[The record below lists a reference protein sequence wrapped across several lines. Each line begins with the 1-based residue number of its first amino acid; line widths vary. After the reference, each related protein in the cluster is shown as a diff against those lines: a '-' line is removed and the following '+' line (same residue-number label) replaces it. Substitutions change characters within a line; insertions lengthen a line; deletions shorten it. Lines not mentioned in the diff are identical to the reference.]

1 MVMAASMSMS
11 VAMPVAAA
19 MSTAFAV
26 VMAFLALVPGA
37 GVPAF
42 FRIAVKVFTVAGR
55 TGFRTR
61 RAAGYGKAVVAF
73 RADEMTI
80 AFHGDT
86 SPFDSHRQSLDQGLR
101 YFAPRPRD
109 EPAKGR
115 PRHIDLF
122 RGVPVIQPF
131 QVPQAQGLQLIQT
144 QHHLIEVPQGNP
156 CGLEDPGGRIR
167 ADPTAFV
174 RSSHVDWTFYYE
186 YMLII

>member
-1 MVMAASMSMS
+1 MVMAAPVSMS
-11 VAMPVAAA
+11 VAMPATLP
-19 MSTAFAV
+19 TAFAV
-26 VMAFLALVPGA
+26 VMALVAVVTGA
-37 GVPAF
+37 GMPAL
-42 FRIAVKVFTVAGR
+42 FRIAVEVFAVAGR

-61 RAAGYGKAVVAF
+61 RAAGHGKAVVAF
-73 RADEMTI
+73 RTNEMTI

-86 SPFDSHRQSLDQGLR
+86 SPFDSHRQPLDQGLR

-122 RGVPVIQPF
+122 RGFPVVQPF
-131 QVPQAQGLQLIQT
+131 QIPQAKGFQLIQT

-156 CGLEDPGGRIR
+156 CGFEDPGGWIC

-174 RSSHVDWTFYYE
+174 RSSHVD
-186 YMLII
+186 